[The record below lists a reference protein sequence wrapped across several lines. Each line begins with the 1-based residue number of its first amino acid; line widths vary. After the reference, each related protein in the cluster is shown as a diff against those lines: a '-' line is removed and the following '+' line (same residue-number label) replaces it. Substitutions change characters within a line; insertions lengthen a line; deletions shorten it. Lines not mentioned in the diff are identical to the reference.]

1 MAKLAFAVAFLAIA
15 LSTQADTI
23 VNVSATTCSCST
35 SPISIDLQAQFDVQQ
50 ASGNFFDA
58 GISDFIGFS
67 GPVEQV
73 VSISGTLNGFA
84 MTLAAPLQGAGSWLT
99 LHNFGL
105 QPFQLGTVYFEADG
119 LLGLIFND
127 NAFNVVEWSGAST
140 PIYWNVTALPVSTPE
155 PGALALVAIGLCA
168 VTVSRRYRFGRGRP
182 A

>member
-35 SPISIDLQAQFDVQQ
+35 SPISIDLQAQFDLQQ

-84 MTLAAPLQGAGSWLT
+84 MTLAPPLQRAGSWRT
-99 LHNFGL
+99 TSACS
-105 QPFQLGTVYFEADG
+105 P
-119 LLGLIFND
+119 
-127 NAFNVVEWSGAST
+127 SS
-140 PIYWNVTALPVSTPE
+140 
-155 PGALALVAIGLCA
+155 LALSIL
-168 VTVSRRYRFGRGRP
+168 SSMSPIFYPQRFH
-182 A
+182 